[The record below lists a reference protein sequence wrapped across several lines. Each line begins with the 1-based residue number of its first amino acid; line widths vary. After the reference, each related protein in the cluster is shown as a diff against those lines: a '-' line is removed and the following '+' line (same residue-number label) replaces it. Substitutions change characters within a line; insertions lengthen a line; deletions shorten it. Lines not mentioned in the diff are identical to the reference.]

1 MAKKPMKRNALGQ
14 QVTKRTP
21 EVERE
26 ILDRMSRGEPLAA
39 ICRSNDKFPHPSVW
53 RDWCVS
59 DPALEIA
66 HGRARDDGFDAIAVD
81 ALRIADTPVDGV
93 KTKINEDGEVE
104 ETREDML
111 GHRKLQIE
119 TRLKLLAKWDP
130 RRYGDKVDIGIGQS
144 VDRAPV
150 QIGFKI
156 VE

>member
-1 MAKKPMKRNALGQ
+1 MAKKPMARNALGQ

-21 EVERE
+21 EVEQE
-26 ILDRMSRGEPLAA
+26 ILERMAKGEPLAA
-39 ICRSNDKFPHPSVW
+39 ICRSDDKFPHPSTW

-66 HGRARDDGFDAIAVD
+66 HGRARDDGFDAIATD

-93 KTKINEDGEVE
+93 KEVADGDKVTV
-104 ETREDML
+104 TREDML

-130 RRYGDKVDIGIGQS
+130 RRYGEKIDIGIGQS
-144 VDRAPV
+144 KDSGPV

-156 VE
+156 IE